1 MRQAMC
7 WSQSTVAMDLMAD
20 PIVIANASGFYGDR
34 FSAVS
39 EQVSGGH
46 IDVLTGDYLAELTM
60 LILWKTRQAGR
71 SSGYARTFLSQMEG
85 VLGVCADRGIKV
97 VTNAGG
103 LDPAGLAVDLRD
115 VAAEVGIAVSVAHIE
130 GDDLMPR
137 LEQISA
143 DGHLLSHC
151 ETGSPLS
158 SARSDPVTA
167 NAYLGA
173 WGIVEALESGAD
185 IVVCPR
191 VTDASLVVGP
201 AAWHHGW
208 SRNSWDELAGAV
220 VAGHVL
226 ECGTQAT
233 GGNYAFFKDVPDLT
247 HPGFPI
253 AEVASNGSSVITKHE
268 GTGGAVT
275 RGTVTAQIL
284 YEIGSPLYLNPDVTA
299 LFDTVTLGVDGP
311 DRVSITGVRGSPPPP
326 DLKVAINFPG
336 GYRNSVTLGV
346 VGLDPEEKA
355 ALVERS
361 LVAILGDAAPE
372 ILQFDLAL
380 TGRED
385 ADTNARAA
393 SMLTIH
399 AMDADADRVGRAFAN
414 AVIELALAS
423 YPGFFAIAP
432 PSGASGY
439 GMYWPALVS
448 RNAVQY
454 EVVLD
459 NGSRIVVDDPET
471 DPSAE
476 SMTSALHRG
485 MSFDGPTRRVPLGTV
500 VGARS
505 GDKGGKANIGVW
517 AGSDAAYSWL
527 SSYLTVDIVKE
538 LLPETAPLQVERYE
552 LPNIRGLNFVVHG
565 LLGDGVASSTRFDPQ
580 AKSLGEWLR
589 SRFVDI
595 PVDLL

>member
-1 MRQAMC
+1 M
-7 WSQSTVAMDLMAD
+7 TD

-34 FSAVS
+34 FSAVA

-85 VLGVCADRGIKV
+85 VLGECADRGIKV

-103 LDPAGLAVDLRD
+103 LDPAGLAADLRKI
-115 VAAEVGIAVSVAHIE
+115 AAEVGVAVSVAHIE

-137 LEQISA
+137 LEQITS

-158 SARSDPVTA
+158 SAISDPVTA

-173 WGIVEALESGAD
+173 WGIVEALGAGAD

-201 AAWHHGW
+201 AAWRHGW
-208 SRNSWDELAGAV
+208 GHEDWDALAGAV

-226 ECGTQAT
+226 ECGAQTT
-233 GGNYAFFKDVPDLT
+233 GGNYAFFEEIPGLE

-253 AEVASNGSSVITKHE
+253 AEIASDGSSVITKHE

-284 YEIGSPLYLNPDVTA
+284 YEIGSPLYLNPDVTSH
-299 LFDTVTLGVDGP
+299 FDTVTLGDDGS

-346 VGLDPEEKA
+346 VGLDPGEKA

-361 LVAILGDAAPE
+361 LVSTLGEATPAT
-372 ILQFDLAL
+372 LRFDLAL
-380 TGRED
+380 TGRQD

-393 SMLTIH
+393 SMLTIN
-399 AMDADADRVGRAFAN
+399 AMDTDADRVGRAFAN

-423 YPGFFAIAP
+423 YPGFFAMAP
-432 PSGASGY
+432 PSGASAY
-439 GMYWPALVS
+439 GMYWPALVPRS
-448 RNAVQY
+448 AVDY
-454 EVVLD
+454 VVVLED
-459 NGSRIVVDDPET
+459 GTRIAVDDPDTEV
-471 DPSAE
+471 SRQ
-476 SMTSALHRG
+476 SMTCELHPSVAL
-485 MSFDGPTRRVPLGTV
+485 DGPTARVPLGTIA
-500 VGARS
+500 GARS
-505 GDKGGKANIGVW
+505 GDKGGNANIGVW
-517 AGSDAAYSWL
+517 AGNDAAYSWL
-527 SSYLTVDIVKE
+527 SACLTVDIVKE

-589 SRFVDI
+589 SRLIDI
-595 PVDLL
+595 PVDLLES